1 MSLNTLT
8 QLNPEAF
15 CDAQL
20 NQYNYI
26 FVDQTNAGRLYIKQ
40 GSPAVFVDLT
50 LFDLSADTYQYVDY
64 TSYQN
69 QQMHKYQGL
78 YRFVYETNA
87 SVVVAQNQFKQ
98 DIEIF
103 LGSEEH
109 HSDNIKRFG
118 SDRSETHSEPTKP
131 EYNFSTLFEQ
141 VFGSKYL
148 YALQAES
155 KYIDSKGHLRYID
168 FMLSRH
174 KRACQGENSQATNNI
189 AIELNGERYH
199 HPLITG
205 IKQYR
210 SQLFKQNSL
219 IYDGYLVYRW
229 SLRGMQDEY
238 KFSDQIRNYFGDAKN
253 FAASP
258 NYLAQRAVSYQPMLH
273 QEDAV
278 NKINQQR
285 QIGKNTFLVVLPT
298 GTGKTEVFI
307 QDLAAQI
314 AQGECQNALAIVPS
328 TALKDQL
335 QTRLTQRLPNLSVG
349 EAIHNKNY
357 NVVVQTSA
365 YLLRHYHTLTT
376 NQFDYILVDEAHR
389 AAAVGLRKVIEHFAP
404 KTLLGLTATDERL
417 DEQKLQNIFGS
428 YQVDLTL
435 EQAINKG
442 LAPQIRAY
450 RLESNLDLSKVRFNG
465 KDFVKADLNKTIL
478 VPSRDQLIVDLLNK
492 YFAEPLISGQN
503 LKQGVIFCTDV
514 KHAKRM
520 AKLMNQHG
528 ISAQA
533 VHGTDRKGLDAYQQ
547 GKIRF
552 LCACDLLNEGWDAPQ
567 TEILVM
573 ARPTMSKVLYT
584 QQLGRGTRQYQGK
597 EALIVIDVVDSYGAA
612 LQPWSVHGL
621 FNFTSYQPFANLV
634 KTEFAAPA
642 HEILALDH
650 LWEGERRIEKIN
662 IFNFEKE
669 FGDLLNEEQL
679 ARELFI
685 STSTVKNWVKKG
697 DMIPAK
703 SHDFGKQ
710 KLHYFSQNQLSEIK
724 KSKNIKER
732 TDDTR
737 RDDFFEF
744 LEKRDYAFSY
754 KIVFLL
760 SFISECNAQ
769 GEVELTKLAT
779 KYQNFYQQ
787 LHQKHGKAEKPN
799 NPLNDLDRL
808 NDTAYITRS
817 LLANPFEKF
826 ERKRFVYHAKDLNL
840 VAFDPVLW
848 EKLTPDCFELIKKQM
863 KQDGKDYFG
872 KFGVELFRF

>member
-1 MSLNTLT
+1 MNNTVVKVSPA
-8 QLNPEAF
+8 QF
-15 CDAQL
+15 CDKALAQ
-20 NQYNYI
+20 YGYI
-26 FVDQTNAGRLYIKQ
+26 YLEQSEVGRLYIKLN
-40 GSPAVFVDLT
+40 SPAVFVDIN
-50 LFDLSADTYQYVDY
+50 LFELDVTDYQYVNY

-78 YRFVYETNA
+78 YRFVFDINVPIEIAENH
-87 SVVVAQNQFKQ
+87 FKQ
-98 DIEIF
+98 DLEIF

-118 SDRSETHSEPTKP
+118 SDRSETHVEDTPP
-131 EYNFSTLFEQ
+131 EYNFTLLFEQ

-148 YALQAES
+148 YALEAES
-155 KYIDSKGHLRYID
+155 KYIDSNGHLRYID
-168 FMLSRH
+168 FMLRRQNTSH
-174 KRACQGENSQATNNI
+174 I
-189 AIELNGERYH
+189 AIELNGEKYH
-199 HPLITG
+199 HPLFTG

-238 KFSDQIRNYFGDAKN
+238 KFSDQMRNYFGEAQY
-253 FAASP
+253 FTASP
-258 NYLAQRAVSYQPMLH
+258 KYLAKRQVSYQPLQH
-273 QEDAV
+273 QSDAV
-278 NKINQQR
+278 KNINQQR
-285 QIGKNTFLVVLPT
+285 NTGKNTFLVVLPT

-314 AQGECQNALAIVPS
+314 EQDECKKALAIVPS

-335 QTRLTQRLPNLSVG
+335 QTRLAQRLPNLILG
-349 EAIHNKNY
+349 ESLACDKTH
-357 NVVVQTSA
+357 VVVQTSA
-365 YLLRHYHTLTT
+365 FLLRHYHKVAATH
-376 NQFDYILVDEAHR
+376 FDYILVDEAHR
-389 AAAVGLRKVIEHFAP
+389 AAAVGLRKVIEYFSP

-417 DEQKLQNIFGS
+417 DEQKLQDIFGS

-435 EQAINKG
+435 EQAIAKG

-450 RLESNLDLSKVRFNG
+450 RLESNIDFSQVRFNG
-465 KDFVKADLNKTIL
+465 KDFVKADLNKTLL

-492 YFAEPLISGQN
+492 YFAEPLIQGQP
-503 LKQGVIFCTDV
+503 LKQGVIFCTDI

-520 AKLMNQHG
+520 AKLMNQEG

-584 QQLGRGTRQYQGK
+584 QQLGRGTRKYKGK

-612 LQPWSVHGL
+612 LQPWSVHSL
-621 FNFTSYQPFANLV
+621 FNFSNYQPFANLV
-634 KTEFAAPA
+634 KTEFASPMD
-642 HEILALDH
+642 EIIALDH

-697 DMIPAK
+697 EIKPAK

-710 KLHYFSQNQLSEIK
+710 TLHYFSQNQLSEIK

-769 GEVELTKLAT
+769 GEVELIKLAA

-787 LHQKHGKAEKPN
+787 LHQQHGKVEKPD
-799 NPLNDLDRL
+799 NPLNDLTRL

-826 ERKRFVYHAKDLNL
+826 ERKRFVYHAKDLNI

-848 EKLTPDCFELIKKQM
+848 EKLTPECFVRIKQQM
-863 KQDGKDYFG
+863 EQDGKDYFG
-872 KFGVELFRF
+872 KFGVEFGNEIVNNLFGEV